1 MRVGVPQVEA
11 RQRDEDAAG
20 YRLLSGG
27 RGVRSAFL
35 GYCRDCCRSGGGR
48 CLLWRLGRSLLWR
61 HTSARRY
68 EQRNEGNSQ

>member
-27 RGVRSAFL
+27 RGVRSALL
-35 GYCRDCCRSGGGR
+35 GYCRDCYGRDRCRS
-48 CLLWRLGRSLLWR
+48 L
-61 HTSARRY
+61 
-68 EQRNEGNSQ
+68 